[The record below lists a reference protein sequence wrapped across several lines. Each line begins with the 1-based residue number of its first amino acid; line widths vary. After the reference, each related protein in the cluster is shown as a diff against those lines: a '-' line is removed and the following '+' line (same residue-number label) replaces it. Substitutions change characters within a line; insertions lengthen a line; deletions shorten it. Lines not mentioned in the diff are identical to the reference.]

1 MTDGDARLARR
12 IFNLNWIPIGAMGAV
27 LLAAVVLTDFSIEP
41 EAFGV
46 TSGIALALALIA
58 YSPRFAESDQA
69 RVRLVFMSGAM
80 AQIIQVTAI
89 VGPLTYVALAAGW
102 PLQDFTLAALDRG
115 MGFDS
120 RSVILFVNDH
130 PTLSNAL
137 TLGYVMIKWPL
148 LVIPIV
154 LALTRR
160 FIRLQQFVMA
170 LTVAMVITIVISVFA
185 PAIGNYQSLGLTAA
199 DVPNVNMIPFLHLQ
213 HDIPQVRNG
222 SLRYLEL
229 FKLAGVVA
237 FPSFHAVC
245 AILFAWAFAPVRGWG
260 PAALVLNGL
269 MLASTPVLG
278 GHYLIDVVGGI
289 ALAIASIA
297 FAKWLSGHQAQRT
310 ATTAPV
316 FAVPAE

>member
-1 MTDGDARLARR
+1 MTDRDARLAWR

-41 EAFGV
+41 VAFGV
-46 TSGIALALALIA
+46 TCGIALVLALVA
-58 YSPRFAESDQA
+58 YSRRFARSDQA
-69 RVRLVFMSGAM
+69 DPRLVFMSGAV
-80 AQIIQVTAI
+80 AQIVQVTAI
-89 VGPLTYVALAAGW
+89 VGPLSYVALAAGW
-102 PLQDFTLAALDRG
+102 PLQDSTLAALDRA

-130 PTLSNAL
+130 PTLSNVLA
-137 TLGYVMIKWPL
+137 LGYDMIKWPL

-154 LALTRR
+154 LAWTGR
-160 FIRLQQFVMA
+160 FVRLQQFVMA
-170 LTVAMVITIVISVFA
+170 LTVAMLITILISVFA

-199 DVPNVNMIPFLHLQ
+199 EVPNVNMIPFLHLQ

-237 FPSFHAVC
+237 FPSFHAAS

-260 PAALVLNGL
+260 PVAL
-269 MLASTPVLG
+269 MLNALMIASTPVLG

-289 ALAIASIA
+289 ALAVASIG
-297 FAKWLSGHQAQRT
+297 FAKWLSGHHAQLT
-310 ATTAPV
+310 AATAPA
-316 FAVPAE
+316 FAVAAE

>member
-1 MTDGDARLARR
+1 MTDRDARLAWR

-41 EAFGV
+41 VAFGT
-46 TSGIALALALIA
+46 TSGIALALALVA
-58 YSPRFAESDQA
+58 YSPRFAKSRQA
-69 RVRLVFMSGAM
+69 RLRLVFMSGAV
-80 AQIIQVTAI
+80 AQIVGVTAI
-89 VGPLTYVALAAGW
+89 VGPLSYVALAPGW

-130 PTLSNAL
+130 PMVSNAL

-148 LVIPIV
+148 LVIPVV
-154 LALTRR
+154 LAWTRR
-160 FIRLQQFVMA
+160 FIRLQQFVMS
-170 LTVAMVITIVISVFA
+170 LTVAMVITIVVSVLV
-185 PAIGNYQSLGLTAA
+185 PAIGNYQSLGLTAG

-237 FPSFHAVC
+237 FPSFHAVS
-245 AILFAWAFAPVRGWG
+245 AVLFAWAFAPVRGWG
-260 PAALVLNGL
+260 PVALVLNGL

-297 FAKWLSGHQAQRT
+297 FAKWLSRHHAQRT
-310 ATTAPV
+310 AATVPV
-316 FAVPAE
+316 FAVPAQ